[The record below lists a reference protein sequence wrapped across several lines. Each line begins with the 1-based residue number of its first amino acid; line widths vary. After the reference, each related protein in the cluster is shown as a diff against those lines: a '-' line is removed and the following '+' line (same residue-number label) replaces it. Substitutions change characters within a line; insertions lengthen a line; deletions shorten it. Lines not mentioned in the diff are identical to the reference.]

1 MIKKRTA
8 CFVFLALIASAPL
21 SSLAQGGNSTAA
33 SNSASSKSAD
43 RALQKRVRAVLA
55 KDKELNAANITVR
68 TRGGAVTLEGSVT
81 SQDELLR
88 AEQVA
93 KGVSGV
99 NSVKN
104 ALTLRQPGQ

>member
-1 MIKKRTA
+1 VSTKKAA
-8 CFVFLALIASAPL
+8 CFVFLALIVGAPL

-33 SNSASSKSAD
+33 SNPASNKSAD

-68 TRGGAVTLEGSVT
+68 ARAGAVTLEGSVT
-81 SQDELLR
+81 SQDEVLR

-104 ALTLRQPGQ
+104 ALTLRHAGQ